1 MKTSQRLQQID
12 KMIIQPYDHIWD
24 CCCDHG
30 LLGYLLLRRD
40 AARTVHFVDVVEPL
54 IMEVQAK
61 LQRFFTVGF
70 PEHAWQVHCTDVSQL
85 QLSAAELNSG
95 DSVHLIVIAGVGGE
109 LLIELVS
116 GLLKANPTQKM
127 EFLLCPVL
135 HNYKVRAALIDMKL
149 GLINEHL
156 IGENNRFYEILHV
169 STGAEQPI
177 SLTGSVMWDLS
188 REEDQMYLERTISHY
203 QRMAQHPTRDVEQ
216 IIFDYTALRGLA
228 AQ

>member
-1 MKTSQRLQQID
+1 M
-12 KMIIQPYDHIWD
+12 
-24 CCCDHG
+24 
-30 LLGYLLLRRD
+30 
-40 AARTVHFVDVVEPL
+40 
-54 IMEVQAK
+54 
-61 LQRFFTVGF
+61 
-70 PEHAWQVHCTDVSQL
+70 
-85 QLSAAELNSG
+85 NSG

-135 HNYKVRAALIDMKL
+135 HNYKVRAALIDMKF

-188 REEDQMYLERTISHY
+188 QSAIISVW
-203 QRMAQHPTRDVEQ
+203 RNIRPEM
-216 IIFDYTALRGLA
+216 
-228 AQ
+228 